1 MKGLAIS
8 SSSAQAAGFGSGSL
22 TGALGGN
29 LPVNAIALGSVKDLA
44 AEVDQKDKEK
54 EDKEKKKD
62 AEEGKSSRRLNILVG
77 MTSHLPSETCRSRNR
92 CFAND
97 LKLLFLWCQVFL
109 ISFEFVLLS
118 PLYFEVLV
126 ACHIIRRC
134 LLPSSECLALLHH
147 CPSNTLTLPTP
158 IDPLLLPRPPGS
170 EDAAADGG
178 AKKQEV
184 WWRRDE
190 NTMTELDKH
199 RNALSCPTS
208 LASESCLQLQSY
220 PAFPK
225 L

>member
-97 LKLLFLWCQVFL
+97 LKLLFLWCQVF
-109 ISFEFVLLS
+109 
-118 PLYFEVLV
+118 
-126 ACHIIRRC
+126 
-134 LLPSSECLALLHH
+134 
-147 CPSNTLTLPTP
+147 
-158 IDPLLLPRPPGS
+158 
-170 EDAAADGG
+170 
-178 AKKQEV
+178 
-184 WWRRDE
+184 
-190 NTMTELDKH
+190 
-199 RNALSCPTS
+199 
-208 LASESCLQLQSY
+208 
-220 PAFPK
+220 
-225 L
+225 